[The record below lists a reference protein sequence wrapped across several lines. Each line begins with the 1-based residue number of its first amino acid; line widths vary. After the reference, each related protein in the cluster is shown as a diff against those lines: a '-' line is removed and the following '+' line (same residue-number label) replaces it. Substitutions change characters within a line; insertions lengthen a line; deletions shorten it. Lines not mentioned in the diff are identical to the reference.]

1 MINFKVFSKHITEKV
16 DGNFSA
22 GEPAG
27 PAAGSFIFNPGSSIS
42 SFGKAGFN
50 PKTANSKDNPMNQY
64 FAANMRTRDTH
75 MQTTVDLLAA
85 TPGLMPQAIYKSY
98 MSKKSGENPP
108 PQQLPRIPHIV
119 PSPLHVQPYD
129 DPLFRAPLPPGFF
142 DHAPDVAPQEKP
154 KPKPRG
160 PFGTNPDDVG
170 PVQPEKERPKPPPPP
185 PPPPLRST
193 TAPPQEKPKPKPLSR
208 TPILTPFLTPPYSP
222 DWDPVFRGPIDL
234 DPPKPRPFGT
244 NPGDDAPIAPR
255 PGSRQP
261 QPKPK
266 PFGQNPGDDA
276 PIAPAPKPPPPP
288 PPPQRSTRISSKS
301 ASKTSSQPLTFSQ
314 LLQNLKGIKANRVSK
329 SYN

>member
-85 TPGLMPQAIYKSY
+85 TPGLMPQAIYKAY
-98 MSKKSGENPP
+98 MTRKSGENPP

-119 PSPLHVQPYD
+119 PSPFNIEP
-129 DPLFRAPLPPGFF
+129 DPFRTPIDLQDP
-142 DHAPDVAPQEKP
+142 P
-154 KPKPRG
+154 KPKP
-160 PFGTNPDDVG
+160 FGQT
-170 PVQPEKERPKPPPPP
+170 
-185 PPPPLRST
+185 
-193 TAPPQEKPKPKPLSR
+193 
-208 TPILTPFLTPPYSP
+208 
-222 DWDPVFRGPIDL
+222 
-234 DPPKPRPFGT
+234 
-244 NPGDDAPIAPR
+244 PGDDAPIAPTTK
-255 PGSRQP
+255 PGRQP

-276 PIAPAPKPPPPP
+276 PIAPRPPAEKPKPEPQPPLK
-288 PPPQRSTRISSKS
+288 STRISSKS

>member
-22 GEPAG
+22 GDPAG

-85 TPGLMPQAIYKSY
+85 TPGLMPQAIYKAY
-98 MSKKSGENPP
+98 MTRKSGEN
-108 PQQLPRIPHIV
+108 
-119 PSPLHVQPYD
+119 
-129 DPLFRAPLPPGFF
+129 
-142 DHAPDVAPQEKP
+142 
-154 KPKPRG
+154 
-160 PFGTNPDDVG
+160 
-170 PVQPEKERPKPPPPP
+170 P

-193 TAPPQEKPKPKPLSR
+193 TAPPQEKPLSR
-208 TPILTPFLTPPYSP
+208 TPILTPFLTPPYAP
-222 DWDPVFRGPIDL
+222 DWDPAFRSPIDL
-234 DPPKPRPFGT
+234 DPKPKPFGL
-244 NPGDDAPIAPR
+244 NPDDDAPIAPR

-288 PPPQRSTRISSKS
+288 PLRSTRISSKS